1 MNALLKSE
9 FRKLR
14 TTRTVY
20 GFLLAMVIVAVV
32 TVVEA
37 SKTDFA
43 DPLHEQGF
51 VLFTG
56 LLTRVLLLVL
66 GIRIV
71 TDEFRHGTIV
81 PSLLATP
88 RRLRV
93 LAAKLAMA
101 GLTGGVLAAV
111 AGAVMVLTAMGVGS
125 SGIGVELDGEAGRIL
140 AGLVGAGALW
150 TTFGVALGTV
160 VRSQVLAIVGGL
172 LWLMGVE
179 EMLKSR
185 LGDFSDLL
193 PGDAGLIMVV
203 GSSFRQVL
211 TGALILVT
219 FTAALSAVSAVALVK
234 RDVE

>member
-1 MNALLKSE
+1 MKALLKSE

-14 TTRTVY
+14 TTRAVY
-20 GFLLAMVIVAVV
+20 GFLTAMVAIAVV
-32 TVVEA
+32 TVVDA
-37 SKTDFA
+37 PKTDFA

-66 GIRIV
+66 GIRVI

-88 RRLRV
+88 QRFRV
-93 LAAKLAMA
+93 LAAKLVIA
-101 GLTGGVLAAV
+101 GLTGAVLAAL
-111 AGAVMVLTAMGVGS
+111 AGAAMLLTALSIGS
-125 SGIGVELDGEAGRIL
+125 SDGMELDGEADRVL
-140 AGLVGAGALW
+140 AGLIGAGALW
-150 TTFGVALGTV
+150 TTIGVALGTV

-172 LWLMGVE
+172 LWLLGIE
-179 EMLKSR
+179 DMLKSR

-193 PGDAGLIMVV
+193 PGDAGLTMVV
-203 GSSFRQVL
+203 GSSLRQVL
-211 TGALILVT
+211 TGALVLLT
-219 FTAALSAVSAVALVK
+219 FAVALSSASALALTR